1 MVNRVTLI
9 GRLGADPEL
18 RTFDNGSSLLTF
30 RMATNESY
38 KDRDGNWQ
46 DKTEWHSVV
55 AWRNLAE
62 RLERQLQKGS
72 QVYIEGK
79 LTHRDYEDRDGNK
92 RYVTEVVAG
101 MARVLSGRKEDPNA
115 QNNYQQQNAPAPA
128 AQPTVAES
136 KPMEDDLP
144 F

>member
-18 RTFDNGSSLLTF
+18 RTFDNGSSLITF
-30 RMATNESY
+30 RVATNESY
-38 KDRDGNWQ
+38 KDKEGNWQ
-46 DKTEWHSVV
+46 DKTEWHSIV
-55 AWRNLAE
+55 AWRALAE
-62 RLERQLQKGS
+62 RLDRQLQKGS

-101 MARVLSGRKEDPNA
+101 MVRVLSGRKEDPNA
-115 QNNYQQQNAPAPA
+115 SSNYQQKSAPAPA
-128 AQPTVAES
+128 QPAAVES